1 MNLLQ
6 IKGIGPKVN
15 TSLNKKG
22 IQSLLDLLFFLPIRY
37 EDRTKKIDFF
47 NNEKG
52 YFIGT
57 VIDKHLYKAR
67 TGKTILTLKVAS
79 EGFVIDVVYFNSMYL
94 ESKFKH
100 GIRYVFY
107 GSIDRKF
114 NKLQCIHPTFDF
126 EKHMDSFTVI
136 EPIYSKIN
144 GVSQFNIKKYVKEAL
159 QFDIEEY
166 LDNAMTLK
174 EALTEIHFPTSRD
187 HYLLALHR
195 FILHEFLMYI
205 SERKLFTRKKK
216 SAYIVTEMDVKSFN
230 NMIDFEL
237 TKEQV
242 KAMDDIYSDVVS
254 EHSLNRLIQGDVSSG
269 KSIVAYFAIYLSYK
283 NGTQSAY
290 MAPTELLAKQ
300 QYESMLKYFN
310 PEDVVLLTS
319 SVKNKKVIYD
329 KIKNGEIKVV
339 VGTHAI
345 LQEKLQFNN
354 LSLVVTD
361 EEHRFG
367 VNQRQALTQ
376 KGKNVDILM
385 LSATPI
391 PRTLTKIIYSHMD
404 VSILSM
410 KPSSRG
416 EVKTQIVSKRE
427 RERVYQIID
436 EEVNKG
442 NNAYI
447 IYPLIDENENFEAE
461 SIEENIER
469 LKKRFENKV
478 EFIHGKMKAS
488 EKEEKISDFKLSKKP
503 ILVSTTVVEVGID
516 VSNATIIMI
525 EDANRYGLSQ
535 LHQLRG
541 RVGRGVDN
549 SYCFLVSDKKEIPRL
564 EILEKTSDGFVIA
577 KEDLKLRGPGEI
589 RGIKQHGDYRFYKA
603 DIYKHIHILKEANE
617 LLSTKSFLDKI
628 NKWRNR
634 YEGDS
639 RQG

>member
-22 IQSLLDLLFFLPIRY
+22 IKSLLDLLFFLPIRY

-47 NNEKG
+47 QREKG
-52 YFIGT
+52 YFVGT
-57 VIDKHLYKAR
+57 LIDKQFYKAR
-67 TGKTILTLKVAS
+67 TGKSVLTLKVAS
-79 EGFVIDVVYFNSMYL
+79 EGFVIDVIYFNSMYL
-94 ESKFKH
+94 DSKFKH
-100 GIRYVFY
+100 GVRYVFY

-114 NKLQCIHPTFDF
+114 NKLQCVHPTFDL
-126 EKHMDSFTVI
+126 EENIDAFTI
-136 EPIYSKIN
+136 IDPIYSKVQ
-144 GVSQFNIKKYVKEAL
+144 GVSQHNMKKY
-159 QFDIEEY
+159 I
-166 LDNAMTLK
+166 K
-174 EALTEIHFPTSRD
+174 EALTMDMEDYIDTSISLIDALKELHFPTSRD
-187 HYLLALHR
+187 RYLSALHR

-205 SERKLFTRKKK
+205 SERKVFTRCNK
-216 SAYIVTEMDVKSFN
+216 SAYKVNQSDVRAFKD
-230 NMIDFEL
+230 MIGFEL
-237 TKEQV
+237 TKDQEN
-242 KAMDDIYSDVVS
+242 AMDDIFSDLIS

-300 QYESMLKYFN
+300 QYEAMLTYFD
-310 PEDVVLLTS
+310 PADIALLTS
-319 SVKNKKVIYD
+319 SVKNKKTVYD
-329 KIKNGEIKVV
+329 RIKRGEIKIV

-345 LQEKLQFNN
+345 VQEGLEFSN

-367 VNQRQALTQ
+367 VNQRQALSE
-376 KGKNVDILM
+376 KGDNVDILM

-404 VSILSM
+404 VSIIAM

-416 EVKTQIVSKRE
+416 RIETKIISSGD
-427 RERVYQIID
+427 RERVYKLID
-436 EEVNKG
+436 QEIAKG

-447 IYPLIDENENFEAE
+447 IYPLIDENEHFDAE
-461 SIEENIER
+461 SIEKNTNR
-469 LKKRFENKV
+469 LKKRFRDKV
-478 EFIHGKMKAS
+478 EFIHGKMKSS
-488 EKEEKISDFKLSKKP
+488 EKEEKIMNFKSSKKP

-525 EDANRYGLSQ
+525 EDSYRYGLSQ

-541 RVGRGVDN
+541 RVGRGKED
-549 SYCFLVSDKKEIPRL
+549 SFCFLVSDKKEIPRL
-564 EILEKTSDGFVIA
+564 EILEKTADGFVIA

-589 RGIKQHGDYRFYKA
+589 RGIKQHGDYNFYKA
-603 DIYKHIHILKEANE
+603 DIYKHTTILKEANDM
-617 LLSTKSFLDKI
+617 LSTKECLLKI
-628 NKWRNR
+628 AKWRKK
-634 YEGDS
+634 YESNSG
-639 RQG
+639 QG